1 MQYIVCL
8 LWIRS
13 MNPTNSKNPNKIQWK
28 HIISDPPWAARSLL
42 LIGKGFPGELLQ
54 RAVPGQPARQHHAA
68 LRADLQ
74 LGPLRAVPAHDV
86 ALGTLQDLGTEVVSI
101 RPLEEELYDL

>member
-8 LWIRS
+8 LWMCS
-13 MNPTNSKNPNKIQWK
+13 MNSMNPNKIQWK

-42 LIGKGFPGELLQ
+42 LLIGKGFPGELLQ
-54 RAVPGQPARQHHAA
+54 RAVPGQPPRQHHAA
-68 LRADLQ
+68 LRADLE